1 MAITPNDKKKVRVV
15 HIQLSTNEVADEL
28 MKVEAFGDSFA
39 ACLAM
44 AEYLEYIEDCNCAP
58 MQLDAIAIRCEFSL
72 DTLNGFAADYSDSLN
87 GDGVIVSP
95 KGTNI
100 PDREAVIEWFSERT
114 VFIEV
119 EFNLFI
125 KGEC

>member
-1 MAITPNDKKKVRVV
+1 MYIE
-15 HIQLSTNEVADEL
+15 LSTNQVADHL
-28 MKVEAFGDSFA
+28 MECEAFGDSFA
-39 ACLAM
+39 ACLTM
-44 AEYLEYIEDCNCAP
+44 AEYLEEIEHCTGES
-58 MQLDAIAIRCEFSL
+58 MELDPVAIRCEFSL

-100 PDREAVIEWFSERT
+100 PDPEAVIDWFSDRT
-114 VFIEV
+114 IFIHV
-119 EFNLFI
+119 EGNLYI

>member
-1 MAITPNDKKKVRVV
+1 MYIE
-15 HIQLSTNEVADEL
+15 LSTNQVADEL
-28 MKVEAFGDSFA
+28 MRVEAFGDSYA

-44 AEYLEYIEDCNCAP
+44 AEYLEQMEDCTSEA
-58 MQLDAIAIRCEFSL
+58 MQLDPVAIRCEFSL

-100 PDREAVIEWFSERT
+100 PDREAVIEWFSDRT
-114 VFIEV
+114 VFIHV
-119 EFNLFI
+119 QDNLFI